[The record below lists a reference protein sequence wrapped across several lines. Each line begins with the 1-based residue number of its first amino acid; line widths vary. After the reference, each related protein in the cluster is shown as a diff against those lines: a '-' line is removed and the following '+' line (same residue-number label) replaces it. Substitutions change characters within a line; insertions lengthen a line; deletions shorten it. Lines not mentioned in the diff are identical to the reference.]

1 MFAEDSSNLSELQ
14 GINLSEKPTLDAK
27 FVGC

>member
-14 GINLSEKPTLDAK
+14 GINPSVKPTLDAK